1 MSKNFDEG
9 IEALRS
15 EPASPRYAEIDQGVW
30 RGIAEA
36 RRARQ
41 AAPMLYAV
49 RAAAVVGA
57 LGLGV
62 AGGGATAVA
71 VANEAPEVSA
81 FSIHTELAPSTLL
94 DHHR

>member
-1 MSKNFDEG
+1 MADHFDDE
-9 IEALRS
+9 IKALRS
-15 EPASPRYAEIDQGVW
+15 EPPARGYDRIDQGVW

-62 AGGGATAVA
+62 AGGGAAAVA
-71 VANEAPEVSA
+71 VASDAPEVSA
-81 FSIHTELAPSTLL
+81 FSIHTQLAPSTLL
-94 DHHR
+94 DHEG